1 MVQWLRICLPM
12 QGTQVQSLVQKD
24 STCRVAAKSMH
35 QSCCLCSAVKTQH
48 SQKKKKNHPQAEG
61 PQKISKPRPTYPPFS
76 LFPAAGG
83 CISCSEMLCSFKA
96 HLNPRDRVSPWI
108 LLLFFFSCSV
118 VSDSL
123 QPRGLQPTRVPC
135 PSLSPGT
142 CSNSCSLSG

>member
-1 MVQWLRICLPM
+1 MAWQSQKVLPSELSWTEN
-12 QGTQVQSLVQKD
+12 QTLLPQ
-24 STCRVAAKSMH
+24 CPNY
-35 QSCCLCSAVKTQH
+35 QH

-123 QPRGLQPTRVPC
+123 QPRGLQPTRLLHPWD
-135 PSLSPGT
+135 SPGKNT
-142 CSNSCSLSG
+142 GVGCHLLLQGCSLSSSYLWM